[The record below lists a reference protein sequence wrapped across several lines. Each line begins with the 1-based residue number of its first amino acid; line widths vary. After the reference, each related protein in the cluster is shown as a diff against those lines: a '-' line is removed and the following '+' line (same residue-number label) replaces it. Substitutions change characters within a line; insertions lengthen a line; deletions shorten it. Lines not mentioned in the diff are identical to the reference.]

1 MDYKK
6 YVQDV
11 NQHQE
16 LSKEIE
22 DKLMQLS
29 QRKLIEQNNLNHY
42 ENQLETY
49 NNDLELNEQSIEME
63 MSRLNLTDD
72 NDIDEIIAWRGR
84 ARGIRAEKGYL

>member
-49 NNDLELNEQSIEME
+49 NNDLRIE
-63 MSRLNLTDD
+63 
-72 NDIDEIIAWRGR
+72 
-84 ARGIRAEKGYL
+84 

>member
-1 MDYKK
+1 MCIRDSTNFEVDYKK

-29 QRKLIEQNNLNHY
+29 QRKLIEQNNCLLY
-42 ENQLETY
+42 TSPSPR
-49 NNDLELNEQSIEME
+49 DMRR
-63 MSRLNLTDD
+63 SRMPSS
-72 NDIDEIIAWRGR
+72 A
-84 ARGIRAEKGYL
+84 

>member
-1 MDYKK
+1 MIITK
-6 YVQDV
+6 YVPDV
-11 NQHQE
+11 ISINK

-63 MSRLNLTDD
+63 MLRLNYYY
-72 NDIDEIIAWRGR
+72 
-84 ARGIRAEKGYL
+84 K